1 MANVSVIDHLRSQP
15 NEPGEEAGAGWK
27 TDTELSAAAA
37 TSPLPRP
44 HQATADTG
52 ARRSMTWRKNGEQL
66 PLLLSSRQ
74 GEGRW
79 DTMRK
84 EPAA

>member
-15 NEPGEEAGAGWK
+15 NEPGEEVGAGWK
-27 TDTELSAAAA
+27 TDTEFSAAAA
-37 TSPLPRP
+37 TSPLPLP
-44 HQATADTG
+44 HQATAETG

-66 PLLLSSRQ
+66 TLLLSSRE

-79 DTMRK
+79 DTTRK